1 MTVKHWGLTLR
12 TGPSVQPMGS
22 LRKISH
28 SLKVKREPF
37 HLDVIYMWSHMSKDQ
52 DKSLWNYASAL
63 WSLAFYNSHH
73 KSSLSTT
80 LIALV
85 SALGIGC
92 MLTSLTPKGPIE
104 SISNCSV
111 EAGAAPSL
119 FLECSEQYSESK
131 GNDNMLWCQE
141 TDTISAKHWK
151 MEFL

>member
-1 MTVKHWGLTLR
+1 
-12 TGPSVQPMGS
+12 
-22 LRKISH
+22 
-28 SLKVKREPF
+28 
-37 HLDVIYMWSHMSKDQ
+37 MSKDQ

-131 GNDNMLWCQE
+131 GNDNML
-141 TDTISAKHWK
+141 
-151 MEFL
+151 